1 MVSFRIREFISTRPE
16 SILEDPDRSVV
27 AACHLTA
34 PRGRGMNYSKA
45 MPTDA
50 HVVSVHLQGSPH
62 HMFTA
67 GGNVLHDAPVTAGTV
82 SCMPSG
88 EQIQSIVSDG
98 FDVLAVF
105 IPCWFLDN
113 IARRFLSGLGQETS
127 PRFAAS
133 IGHDKIIYHLA
144 CAMLDCLHMPEQPM
158 RAVQFNALSEAF
170 ASRLVL
176 GQRAAQG
183 DLPKVRGGIS
193 SADLLRIRRYIDQH
207 LDEPISVDGL
217 ANMAGLSR
225 FHFARAFKISTGE
238 APYRFIQQQRLR
250 RAHDL
255 LRGTNLP
262 ITDIAAAVGY
272 DDPGHFAKVF
282 RRFYGTSPRL
292 RRREA

>member
-1 MVSFRIREFISTRPE
+1 MVSFRIRDFISTRPE
-16 SILEDPDRSVV
+16 SILEDPERSVV

-34 PRGRGMNYSKA
+34 PRGRGMNYSKV

-50 HVVSVHLQGSPH
+50 HMISVHLQGSPR

-67 GGNVLHDAPVTAGTV
+67 GGTVLHDGPVIAGTV
-82 SCMPSG
+82 SCMRSG
-88 EQIQSIVSDG
+88 EQVRSIISDG

-113 IARRFLSGLGQETS
+113 VAHRVMSGLGQETA
-127 PRFAAS
+127 PRFTAS
-133 IGHDKIIYHLA
+133 IGYDGMLYHLA
-144 CAMLDCLHMPEQPM
+144 CAMLECLHTPEQPM
-158 RAVQFNALSEAF
+158 RSVQFNALSEAF
-170 ASRLVL
+170 TSRVVL
-176 GQRAAQG
+176 GQLAAQG
-183 DLPKVRGGIS
+183 GLPKVKGGIP

-207 LDEPISVDGL
+207 LDEPISVEEL

-225 FHFARAFKISTGE
+225 FHFARAFKTSTGE
-238 APYRFIQQQRLR
+238 APYRYIQEQRLR

-262 ITDIAAAVGY
+262 IGDIAAAVGY
-272 DDPGHFAKVF
+272 DDQGHFAKVF
-282 RRFYGTSPRL
+282 RRSYGTSPRL